1 MRIRRVG
8 IYAGAF
14 DPIHAGHLAFALQAL
29 QIAKL
34 DAVYFLPE
42 RRPRHKLGVEH
53 FGHRVAML
61 RQTLLPHP
69 HCQLLELTDI
79 SFSVEHTLPKLQQL
93 FPSDQLVF
101 LFGSDVLPNLAGWP
115 KIDRLLQH
123 SELVIGLRD
132 QDDLQQAKKCIER
145 LPAQPVNATI
155 FTSYSPEISSGKIRA
170 ALRRRTKTPGLLSS
184 VQRYSDHNWL
194 YISLA

>member
-29 QIAKL
+29 QTAKL
-34 DAVYFLPE
+34 DSVYFLPE
-42 RRPRHKLGVEH
+42 RRPRNKQGVEH

-61 RQTLLPHP
+61 RKALEPHP
-69 HCQLLELTDI
+69 QCKLLELTDI
-79 SFSVEHTLPKLQQL
+79 SFSPEQTLPKLQQQ

-101 LFGSDVLPNLAGWP
+101 LFGSDVLPNLANWP
-115 KIDRLLQH
+115 KVERVLRH

-132 QDDLQQAKKCIER
+132 QDDLLQAKKRIEQ
-145 LPAQPVNATI
+145 LPAQPVTATV
-155 FTSYSPEISSGKIRA
+155 FASHSPEVTSGKIRA
-170 ALRRRTKTPGLLSS
+170 ALRRRSRAPGLLSS